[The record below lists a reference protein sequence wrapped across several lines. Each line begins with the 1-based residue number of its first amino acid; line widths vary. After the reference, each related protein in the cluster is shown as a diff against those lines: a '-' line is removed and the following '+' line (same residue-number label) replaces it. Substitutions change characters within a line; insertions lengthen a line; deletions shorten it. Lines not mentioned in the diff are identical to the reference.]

1 MVVRHCLLPFFFHPQ
16 HFLPR
21 FFLGLCKPNND
32 CTRPVDRNNIT
43 NRTPASHDTHD
54 MMNPLT
60 RIALICLCLD
70 VVRAQGAASGPS
82 PVATTA
88 SNEEVNKLALWP
100 DVDIR
105 GLLAGEP
112 NATGNA
118 PNPIDLLFVLQAGS
132 VTLVPANDGGL
143 IGGQVLLRKVLAQIV
158 VFADRPYRTMDMLS
172 LEDFFA
178 FELVQDFFAGPNPPN
193 AIITGELPQDIR
205 LQRHNESDSMPY
217 RRLLG
222 TVLGA
227 AEWDS
232 QQPSELRFDI
242 PAGMDIFRENGRVD
256 IVDDELFQD
265 LRKGYANASYD
276 GFPTLHRVTVF
287 IDPFQ
292 TAPEETQLNIGRRLL
307 QRGRVGRRGGR
318 YGRAGAFAAPRGFG
332 RRWNGNINNYWGGRN
347 AFLGGFSR
355 GGLYGSRLV
364 GMSTLYPGWGGFG
377 CYDDG
382 FYDPSMFSGRAM
394 TYQTPNTV
402 VQQVPVYV
410 PVPAGPAP
418 PVPTQ
423 TSVMTKAILKSELTG
438 TWAGDGG
445 GAGMGSIRVS
455 AVETVDGLEVTAQL
469 PGCETCKLGCR
480 WERAIGTAMISSDGG
495 SQLQVDFVSC
505 DARNTITTLRG
516 ILAIAANGRNV
527 IYWSPATHSTQWIR
541 NS

>member
-1 MVVRHCLLPFFFHPQ
+1 
-16 HFLPR
+16 
-21 FFLGLCKPNND
+21 
-32 CTRPVDRNNIT
+32 
-43 NRTPASHDTHD
+43 
-54 MMNPLT
+54 MNSLT

-82 PVATTA
+82 PAAATA

-143 IGGQVLLRKVLAQIV
+143 IGGQLFFREVLAQIV

-307 QRGRVGRRGGR
+307 QRGRVGRRTKEARREQGEVRGQDRSRRRRRALPHQRSRAHVPAQDGFSLPAHPRGR
-318 YGRAGAFAAPRGFG
+318 GRDCQAHRGEIGRRAAVSRHVPVSDPLSTREGRASEQRLAAAPG
-332 RRWNGNINNYWGGRN
+332 
-347 AFLGGFSR
+347 
-355 GGLYGSRLV
+355 
-364 GMSTLYPGWGGFG
+364 
-377 CYDDG
+377 
-382 FYDPSMFSGRAM
+382 
-394 TYQTPNTV
+394 
-402 VQQVPVYV
+402 
-410 PVPAGPAP
+410 
-418 PVPTQ
+418 
-423 TSVMTKAILKSELTG
+423 
-438 TWAGDGG
+438 
-445 GAGMGSIRVS
+445 
-455 AVETVDGLEVTAQL
+455 
-469 PGCETCKLGCR
+469 
-480 WERAIGTAMISSDGG
+480 
-495 SQLQVDFVSC
+495 
-505 DARNTITTLRG
+505 
-516 ILAIAANGRNV
+516 
-527 IYWSPATHSTQWIR
+527 WSPPPLLRAHRSR
-541 NS
+541 KNDAA

>member
-1 MVVRHCLLPFFFHPQ
+1 MQTKQRLHPSS
-16 HFLPR
+16 R
-21 FFLGLCKPNND
+21 C
-32 CTRPVDRNNIT
+32 NNIT
-43 NRTPASHDTHD
+43 NCTPASHDTHD
-54 MMNPLT
+54 MMNSLT

-276 GFPTLHRVTVF
+276 GFPNSSSCHRV
-287 IDPFQ
+287 
-292 TAPEETQLNIGRRLL
+292 
-307 QRGRVGRRGGR
+307 
-318 YGRAGAFAAPRGFG
+318 
-332 RRWNGNINNYWGGRN
+332 
-347 AFLGGFSR
+347 
-355 GGLYGSRLV
+355 
-364 GMSTLYPGWGGFG
+364 
-377 CYDDG
+377 
-382 FYDPSMFSGRAM
+382 
-394 TYQTPNTV
+394 
-402 VQQVPVYV
+402 
-410 PVPAGPAP
+410 
-418 PVPTQ
+418 
-423 TSVMTKAILKSELTG
+423 
-438 TWAGDGG
+438 
-445 GAGMGSIRVS
+445 
-455 AVETVDGLEVTAQL
+455 
-469 PGCETCKLGCR
+469 
-480 WERAIGTAMISSDGG
+480 
-495 SQLQVDFVSC
+495 
-505 DARNTITTLRG
+505 
-516 ILAIAANGRNV
+516 
-527 IYWSPATHSTQWIR
+527 H
-541 NS
+541 